1 MDCAVS
7 SEGYVFVE
15 VFIPAVSKLGYLTP
29 APSIVTAPGIVMSVQ
44 SLLTNRIVRWGRVI
58 DLHGYLVEPAGHA
71 MGQFGEFALRARRP
85 APYGDPSV
93 LLDVRELWLP
103 GPDPD
108 GLRQEAE
115 GCHLQGSSWNAQI
128 DGERP
133 EDAERLDVDRS
144 KPRRLIIHR
153 HPYGQPNEVREP
165 ARRLAAPERW
175 LQEVEEIVF
184 QRYIILHD
192 EEDEVD

>member
-1 MDCAVS
+1 VRAS
-7 SEGYVFVE
+7 G
-15 VFIPAVSKLGYLTP
+15 PAYERY
-29 APSIVTAPGIVMSVQ
+29 

-58 DLHGYLVEPAGHA
+58 DLHGYLVETADHA

-85 APYGDPSV
+85 AFYGGPSV

-108 GLRQEAE
+108 GLGLEEE
-115 GCHLQGSSWNAQI
+115 GCYIQGSSWNAQV

-165 ARRLAAPERW
+165 AQQLAASERW
-175 LQEVEEIVF
+175 LQEVEEIVY
-184 QRYIILHD
+184 QRHTALHD
-192 EEDEVD
+192 EDDEVD

>member
-1 MDCAVS
+1 VPKTAALLDADPHRRA
-7 SEGYVFVE
+7 
-15 VFIPAVSKLGYLTP
+15 PAQAAAL
-29 APSIVTAPGIVMSVQ
+29 
-44 SLLTNRIVRWGRVI
+44 
-58 DLHGYLVEPAGHA
+58 
-71 MGQFGEFALRARRP
+71 GQFGECALRARRP
-85 APYGDPSV
+85 VLYGDPGV

-108 GLRQEAE
+108 GLRLEAE
-115 GCHLQGSSWNAQI
+115 GCHMQASSWNAQI

-144 KPRRLIIHR
+144 KPRRLVIHR
-153 HPYGQPNEVREP
+153 HSYGQPNEIREP
-165 ARRLAAPERW
+165 AQRLAAPERW

-184 QRYIILHD
+184 RRHVILHD

>member
-1 MDCAVS
+1 MNVH
-7 SEGYVFVE
+7 
-15 VFIPAVSKLGYLTP
+15 
-29 APSIVTAPGIVMSVQ
+29 
-44 SLLTNRIVRWGRVI
+44 SLLTNRIVRWGRVV
-58 DLHGYLVEPAGHA
+58 DLHGYLVEPADHA
-71 MGQFGEFALRARRP
+71 MAQFGEFALRARRP
-85 APYGDPSV
+85 VLYGDPRV

-108 GLRQEAE
+108 GLRLEAE
-115 GCHLQGSSWNAQI
+115 GCHLQGSSWNAQV

-144 KPRRLIIHR
+144 KPCRLIIHR
-153 HPYGQPNEVREP
+153 HPYGQANEVREP
-165 ARRLAAPERW
+165 AQYLAAPERW

-184 QRYIILHD
+184 QRYTSLHD

>member
-1 MDCAVS
+1 MT
-7 SEGYVFVE
+7 
-15 VFIPAVSKLGYLTP
+15 IHR
-29 APSIVTAPGIVMSVQ
+29 
-44 SLLTNRIVRWGRVI
+44 LLTNRIVRWGRVI
-58 DLHGYLVEPAGHA
+58 DLHGYLVEAPDRAIT
-71 MGQFGEFALRARRP
+71 QLGEFALRARRP
-85 APYGDPSV
+85 ALYGDPSV

-108 GLRQEAE
+108 GLRLEAE
-115 GCHLQGSSWNAQI
+115 GCHMRGGSWNAQV

-144 KPRRLIIHR
+144 KPRRLIIHN
-153 HPYGQPNEVREP
+153 HPYGQPNAVREP
-165 ARRLAAPERW
+165 AQRLTAPERW

-184 QRYIILHD
+184 QGYAILHD

>member
-1 MDCAVS
+1 
-7 SEGYVFVE
+7 
-15 VFIPAVSKLGYLTP
+15 
-29 APSIVTAPGIVMSVQ
+29 MSVQ
-44 SLLTNRIVRWGRVI
+44 SLLTNRIVRWCRVI
-58 DLHGYLVEPAGHA
+58 DLHGYLVEAPDRA
-71 MGQFGEFALRARRP
+71 MTQLGEFALRARRP
-85 APYGDPSV
+85 ALYGDPNV

-115 GCHLQGSSWNAQI
+115 GCHLQGSSWNAQV

-144 KPRRLIIHR
+144 KPRSLIIHR
-153 HPYGQPNEVREP
+153 HPYGQANEIREP

-175 LQEVEEIVF
+175 LQEVEEIVY
-184 QRYIILHD
+184 QRYTILND
-192 EEDEVD
+192 EKD

>member
-1 MDCAVS
+1 MLETLLIAAPVNT
-7 SEGYVFVE
+7 
-15 VFIPAVSKLGYLTP
+15 TP
-29 APSIVTAPGIVMSVQ
+29 SGATVPGIAMTIH

-58 DLHGYLVEPAGHA
+58 DLHGYLVEPADHA
-71 MGQFGEFALRARRP
+71 MGLFGEFALRARRP
-85 APYGDPSV
+85 ALYGDPSV

-115 GCHLQGSSWNAQI
+115 DCHLRGSSWNAQI

-153 HPYGQPNEVREP
+153 HPHGQPNEVREA

-175 LQEVEEIVF
+175 LQEVEEIVY
-184 QRYIILHD
+184 RYHLALHD
-192 EEDEVD
+192 EEDEID